1 MKRLL
6 RERVSCPVLSKGVV
20 AVNFEGRSGTGLI
33 GRESALTVL
42 RRHGATARTGSARA
56 VLLRGPRG
64 TGKSAL
70 LNRVAMIEIEHGTTV
85 LTAEGRGENTDLT
98 VARRLLAPAGITVPE
113 APEAPAELFSV
124 FRSLW
129 QRVADLTEEAPLCL
143 LLDDLDAC
151 DLATVRWIDF
161 LMRRMPDRPISV
173 VLTRGTEPASR
184 PMDRV
189 IANLLAMWCT
199 DVIDLEPL
207 NRDEVVEM
215 VTATLGASPDPVF
228 VDTCHRLSGG
238 NPGHLTN
245 LLENLSGIEP
255 DDTGL
260 LRISAFPRDAVAAVV
275 RARMLEQ
282 PDQVRAVAAAVV
294 VLGRMNPEFVGPL
307 AGVASRVAL
316 ESVDTLQRE
325 HLLGHGLPHPLR
337 DWFRDCLEDVFD
349 PAHLAALRM
358 RAALLLDEG
367 GRSVEDVA
375 RQLVQLERIDET
387 WMSHVLIEAAATVS
401 ARGAPE
407 AAARYL
413 ERLVERDPDNVEV
426 RIGLATQLSRKD
438 PVSAS
443 EHLAAAF
450 HHTKD
455 PALRAGL
462 AVKFALTARDWT
474 MARDARDLLDAAR
487 RDLDTAGLD
496 RPADLRA
503 LLDAS
508 GLALDL
514 GHSAT
519 AAEAVARARALEP
532 PRGDTTA
539 ERCLLGVLSEAT
551 MRGGGSLGRALD
563 QARRA
568 VSDDLTLTDWSMLSA
583 ATVLR
588 CSGEPAEAL
597 AVLDRAV
604 EAFTLNGDELAR
616 CRTLTQR
623 ATVLMSMGDL
633 FRAEQDAHDAVL
645 VVQDGSWQHEVPRPS
660 VALAWI
666 ACQLGQVERAE
677 KLIGPLD
684 VTDVGHRVSE
694 HREYLRVS
702 GWIAF
707 LRDDLDSAL
716 DYLVRCGRV
725 MRETGLNDPSAV
737 PLWVDLAFMATL
749 CGREREALDAARA
762 AEDLAQSW
770 NSAETLAFSQLA
782 RGYVTTGPNAADLAA
797 AASRNF
803 GSVPALIQQT
813 RAEVLLGRLW
823 LGMGDEKTAR
833 AHLRTAVGL
842 ALRCGHRPLADE
854 ARELLLGAGGRMRIP
869 EQAERVDLV
878 GLTPSERRVA
888 ELAAAGASNRQI
900 AERLFV
906 ALRTVEVHLTRVYR
920 KLGVARRADLSE
932 AIALRRSP
940 AGTRP

>member
-1 MKRLL
+1 M
-6 RERVSCPVLSKGVV
+6 
-20 AVNFEGRSGTGLI
+20 NIEGRTATDLI
-33 GRESALTVL
+33 GRESALSIL
-42 RRHGATARTGSARA
+42 KRHTAAARTGSARA
-56 VLLRGPRG
+56 VLLRGPSG
-64 TGKSAL
+64 TGKTAL
-70 LNRVAMIEIEHGTTV
+70 LRRVAALETELGTTV
-85 LTAEGRGENTDLT
+85 LSAVGRGEQGDLA
-98 VARRLLAPAGITVPE
+98 VARRLLAPAGIVVPE
-113 APEAPAELFSV
+113 APEAPGELYSM
-124 FRSLW
+124 FRALW
-129 QRVADLTEEAPLCL
+129 QDVSDLADRAPLCL
-143 LLDDLDAC
+143 VLDDLDAC
-151 DLATVRWIDF
+151 DAATVRLLDF
-161 LMRRMPDRPISV
+161 LVRRVPDRPVSV
-173 VLTRGTEPASR
+173 LMSRGTGPAG
-184 PMDRV
+184 PAVDRV
-189 IANLLAMWCT
+189 IANLVAMWCC
-199 DVIDLEPL
+199 DVIDLAPL
-207 NRDEVVEM
+207 NRAQVVEF
-215 VTATLGASPDPVF
+215 VSLVLGGAPDPAF
-228 VDTCHRLSGG
+228 VDACHRLSGG
-238 NPGHLTN
+238 NPRHLTS
-245 LLENLSGIEP
+245 LLADLRARGVGP
-255 DDTGL
+255 DDTGT
-260 LRISAFPRDAVAAVV
+260 LRIATFPRDAVGAVV
-275 RARMLEQ
+275 RARLIEQ
-282 PDQVRAVAAAVV
+282 PDHVRAVAAAVV

-307 AGVASRVAL
+307 AGVASRVVLDAI
-316 ESVDTLQRE
+316 DTLQRE

-337 DWFRDCLEDVFD
+337 DWFRDCVLAVFD
-349 PAHLAALRM
+349 PAHLTALRM

-375 RQLVQLERIDET
+375 CQLVQLDRIDEA
-387 WMSHVLIEAAATVS
+387 WMSHVLMEAAATVS

-407 AAARYL
+407 AAAQYL

-450 HHTKD
+450 HHTAD

-462 AVKFALTARDWT
+462 AVKFALTARDWK
-474 MARDARDLLDAAR
+474 MARDARSLLDAAR

-496 RPADLRA
+496 RPTDLRA

-514 GHSAT
+514 SHCTT
-519 AAEAVARARALEP
+519 AADAVTRARALEP

-539 ERCLLGVLSEAT
+539 ERCLLGVMSEAT
-551 MRGGGSLGRALD
+551 MRGGGALTPALD

-588 CSGEPAEAL
+588 CAGEPNEAL

-604 EAFTLNGDELAR
+604 EAFSLNGDELAR

-660 VALAWI
+660 IALAWI
-666 ACQLGQVERAE
+666 ALQLGQVERAE
-677 KLIGPLD
+677 KLLGPLD
-684 VTDVGHRVSE
+684 AIDVSHRVSE
-694 HREYLRVS
+694 HREYLRVC
-702 GWIAF
+702 GWIAYA
-707 LRDDLDSAL
+707 RQDLDSAIENM
-716 DYLVRCGRV
+716 VSCGRV
-725 MRETGLNDPSAV
+725 MRETGLQDPSAV

-749 CGREREALDAARA
+749 TGRDREAQQAARV
-762 AEDLAQSW
+762 AEELAECW

-782 RGYVTTGPNAADLAA
+782 RGFVATGTAAADMAT

-813 RAEVLLGRLW
+813 RAEVLAGRLW
-823 LGMGDEKTAR
+823 LGMGDEKTSR
-833 AHLRTAVGL
+833 VHLRTAVGL

-920 KLGVARRADLSE
+920 KLGVARRSDLSK
-932 AIALRRSP
+932 AIQHRRSP
-940 AGTRP
+940 AGSR